1 MLYILVHS
9 INYACG
15 IIMTNYTI
23 PIHMHGYIDIPHNVY
38 NMLLQQKFKHR
49 YILLY
54 FHLLFLLWNS
64 WNEYTSRMLFDTP
77 LTWKLNECTT
87 PTWTYSL
94 CVCVFYLYVFGRMY
108 LSNIVIPTSYKH
120 MYMLTYTNNF
130 YTI

>member
-49 YILLY
+49 YIHIII
-54 FHLLFLLWNS
+54 FSFAIFVMKFM
-64 WNEYTSRMLFDTP
+64 E
-77 LTWKLNECTT
+77 
-87 PTWTYSL
+87 
-94 CVCVFYLYVFGRMY
+94 
-108 LSNIVIPTSYKH
+108 
-120 MYMLTYTNNF
+120 
-130 YTI
+130 